1 LKMKL
6 LVFLALVAFV
16 SAGRSRSST
25 TNENELKRRQQQRE
39 SLPRLTQLEQCALCQ
54 ASWQSALENLND
66 ETVSSR
72 QRETVRDGEGVITG
86 DKACRLTCPRNIVD
100 ELTNK
105 RQEERDTIVCTA
117 CRRGLELWRVQ
128 DSARPFVTIAK
139 QQMCNKFRQ
148 RSVKED
154 CEHTIQMY
162 ASDVY
167 HALRDGGSVS
177 EVCDMFSMCNR
188 RQNTD
193 SNEADE
199 NMSQPEADE
208 PAVTLEELIN
218 EKNNS
223 DEDKSDKDKSVKNK
237 SDEDN

>member
-1 LKMKL
+1 MKF

-16 SAGRSRSST
+16 SAGRSRSSVT
-25 TNENELKRRQQQRE
+25 TENEVKRREQQRE
-39 SLPRLTQLEQCALCQ
+39 TLPRLTQLEQCALCQ

-72 QRETVRDGEGVITG
+72 QRETVRDGEGVITA
-86 DKACRLTCPRNIVD
+86 DKACRITCPRNIVD

-105 RQEERDTIVCTA
+105 RVEDRDTVVCTA

-139 QQMCNKFRQ
+139 QQMCSKFRQ

-177 EVCDMFSMCNR
+177 SVCDMFSMCNR
-188 RQNTD
+188 RPNTE
-193 SNEADE
+193 SNEAEE

-208 PAVTLEELIN
+208 PAVTLEELMN
-218 EKNNS
+218 DND
-223 DEDKSDKDKSVKNK
+223 DED
-237 SDEDN
+237 DN

>member
-1 LKMKL
+1 MKF

-16 SAGRSRSST
+16 SAGRSRSSVT
-25 TNENELKRRQQQRE
+25 TQDEMKRREQQRE
-39 SLPRLTQLEQCALCQ
+39 TLPRVTQLEQCALCQ
-54 ASWQSALENLND
+54 AGWQSALENLNED
-66 ETVSSR
+66 AESSR
-72 QRETVRDGEGVITG
+72 QRETVRDGEGVITA
-86 DKACRLTCPRNIVD
+86 DKACRIVCPRNIVD

-105 RQEERDTIVCTA
+105 RVEDRDTVVCTA

-128 DSARPFVTIAK
+128 DSARPFVTSAK
-139 QQMCNKFRQ
+139 QQMCSKFRQ

-177 EVCDMFSMCNR
+177 SVCDMFSMCNR
-188 RQNTD
+188 RPNPE

-208 PAVTLEELIN
+208 PAVTLDELMNDNDDEEEN
-218 EKNNS
+218 
-223 DEDKSDKDKSVKNK
+223 
-237 SDEDN
+237 